1 MKMDLDAALDIY
13 VQAIV
18 GKKAESVVVMDLRGL
33 SSIADAFIIC
43 SARSNRQAS
52 AIAEHVQR
60 FLLKQH
66 GIKPLSVDGK
76 SEGLWVL
83 MDYGH
88 VIIHIF
94 YEVTRRFYDLEGLWI
109 DARRITT
116 KSMLSQPPDSHEL
129 LDGDETIVE

>member
-1 MKMDLDAALDIY
+1 MKMDPDAALDIY

-76 SEGLWVL
+76 TEGLWVL

-94 YEVTRRFYDLEGLWI
+94 YEATRRFYDLEGLWI

-116 KSMLSQPPDSHEL
+116 KSMLSQPPDRTEL
-129 LDGDETIVE
+129 LGGDETIVE

>member
-1 MKMDLDAALDIY
+1 MKTDLDAALDIY

-18 GKKAESVVVMDLRGL
+18 GKKAESVVVLDLRGL

-66 GIKPLSVDGK
+66 GIKPLSVDGRT
-76 SEGLWVL
+76 EGLWVL

-94 YEVTRRFYDLEGLWI
+94 YEATRHFYDLEGLWI

-116 KSMLSQPPDSHEL
+116 KSMLSQPPGSNEL
-129 LDGDETIVE
+129 LGGDETIVE

>member
-1 MKMDLDAALDIY
+1 MKMDPDAALDIY

-76 SEGLWVL
+76 TEGLWVL

-94 YEVTRRFYDLEGLWI
+94 YEATRRFYDLEGLWI

-116 KSMLSQPPDSHEL
+116 KSMLNQSPDSHDL

>member
-1 MKMDLDAALDIY
+1 MKMDPDAALDIY

-76 SEGLWVL
+76 TEGLWVL

-94 YEVTRRFYDLEGLWI
+94 YEATRRFYDLEGLWI

-116 KSMLSQPPDSHEL
+116 KSMLSQPPDSTEL
-129 LDGDETIVE
+129 LGGDETIVE

>member
-1 MKMDLDAALDIY
+1 MKMDPDAALDIY

-76 SEGLWVL
+76 TEGLWVL

-94 YEVTRRFYDLEGLWI
+94 YEATRRFYDLEGLWI
-109 DARRITT
+109 DARRIKT
-116 KSMLSQPPDSHEL
+116 KSMLNQPPDSHAL

>member
-1 MKMDLDAALDIY
+1 MKMDPDAALDIY

-76 SEGLWVL
+76 TEGLWVL

-94 YEVTRRFYDLEGLWI
+94 YEATRRFYDLEGLWI

-116 KSMLSQPPDSHEL
+116 KSMLNQPPDSHEL